1 MKRNLL
7 LICILLCADQ
17 VLKLYIKTHFMLGEQ
32 VPVFGNWFFLH
43 FTENNGM
50 AFGMELE
57 GTAGK
62 LLLSSFRI
70 LAIVGLGYYL
80 HLLVK
85 KKSTQLHQTAVALVF
100 AGALGNILDSTFYGW
115 MFSDSYG
122 KIAQVFPEQGY
133 APFLFGK
140 VVDMLYFPL
149 WQGVFPTWFP
159 IWGGESFEFFRP
171 VFNIADTCISTGVG
185 LMVVFQNRFFGE
197 EKTKEPSSKESG
209 AIQ

>member
-1 MKRNLL
+1 
-7 LICILLCADQ
+7 
-17 VLKLYIKTHFMLGEQ
+17 MLGEQ

-185 LMVVFQNRFFGE
+185 LMVVFQNRFFGQ

>member
-1 MKRNLL
+1 MKRNI
-7 LICILLCADQ
+7 LIIVILLCVDQ
-17 VLKLYIKTHFMLGEQ
+17 ALKLYIKTHFMLGEQ
-32 VPVFGNWFFLH
+32 TAVFGNWFYLH

-62 LLLSSFRI
+62 LLLSTFRI

-80 HLLVK
+80 YHLVQ
-85 KKSTQLHQTAVALVF
+85 KSASRLHQTSVALVF

-122 KIAQVFPEQGY
+122 KVAQLFPEQGY
-133 APFLFGK
+133 APMLFGK
-140 VVDMLYFPL
+140 VVDMLYFPM
-149 WQGVFPTWFP
+149 WQGVFPSWFP
-159 IWGGESFEFFRP
+159 IWGGEPFEFFRP

-197 EKTKEPSSKESG
+197 TKTTDPTSKETNK
-209 AIQ
+209 IQ